1 MESLRIRDLRELVQH
16 RQQPCISMYLPTH
29 RAGHDTLEDPIRLK
43 NAIGEARE
51 RLAEAGRSREEISR
65 LLNPAA
71 ELVLSQDFWL
81 HQSDGLVLFLSA
93 DLFRRY
99 RLPLPVHHE
108 VVVSDHFSIK
118 QLVPLFAGDGRF
130 YVLAL
135 SQKQVRFFEAT
146 RLGIRETPVADM
158 PRNIRDFE
166 QYDEMEQHLQA
177 HTMPPTQTSRTN
189 IVFHGQGTITDKATY
204 KDDLVR
210 YLRTISRTLEQ
221 YLNTGT
227 APLVL
232 AGVEYEQAF
241 YRQVNAYRHLLEEG
255 IPGNP
260 DRLNEKQ
267 IHEAAWQLVEPHF
280 ALAREA
286 ILGHY
291 ADLSRTGRTSDSIA
305 SILPAACHGRVRTL
319 FIRTDARLWGTFDEN
334 TLSVETHDHP
344 QNGDVDL
351 IDLAT
356 VHVLQHQG
364 MIYAL
369 TPEEM
374 PTANALAAMYRY

>member
-1 MESLRIRDLRELVQH
+1 
-16 RQQPCISMYLPTH
+16 
-29 RAGHDTLEDPIRLK
+29 
-43 NAIGEARE
+43 
-51 RLAEAGRSREEISR
+51 
-65 LLNPAA
+65 
-71 ELVLSQDFWL
+71 
-81 HQSDGLVLFLSA
+81 
-93 DLFRRY
+93 
-99 RLPLPVHHE
+99 
-108 VVVSDHFSIK
+108 
-118 QLVPLFAGDGRF
+118 
-130 YVLAL
+130 
-135 SQKQVRFFEAT
+135 
-146 RLGIRETPVADM
+146 
-158 PRNIRDFE
+158 
-166 QYDEMEQHLQA
+166 
-177 HTMPPTQTSRTN
+177 
-189 IVFHGQGTITDKATY
+189 
-204 KDDLVR
+204 
-210 YLRTISRTLEQ
+210 
-221 YLNTGT
+221 
-227 APLVL
+227 
-232 AGVEYEQAF
+232 VEYEQAF